1 LLLKRALA
9 ELHTQYHEMLNMD
22 FVCDLGAG
30 LIAMGEYQEALTLTM
45 GAIDVQH
52 RAENFCICPPCSR

>member
-1 LLLKRALA
+1 
-9 ELHTQYHEMLNMD
+9 MLNMD